1 MYCSYTIGHEF
12 QAIFLSLFEPVQNDE
27 LNAFYVKS
35 LFNPYVFNTVI
46 TRAKACVVAIGRLK
60 EVQQFED
67 ETLSHPCQGG
77 NKIKCWHEYLAL
89 CKKQG
94 TLSNHPD
101 TSALYERW
109 AVLYLDY
116 SQCCIIGMN
125 LEKWL
130 WHIALCL

>member
-1 MYCSYTIGHEF
+1 MKYNCSAHNTIGHEF

-46 TRAKACVVAIGRLK
+46 TRAKTRVVAIGRLK

-67 ETLSHPCQGG
+67 ETLSHPCRGS
-77 NKIKCWHEYLAL
+77 NRIKCWNEYLAL

-94 TLSNHPD
+94 TLSNHPE
-101 TSALYERW
+101 TSILERWVALYII
-109 AVLYLDY
+109 DY
-116 SQCCIIGMN
+116 SQYCIIGMN
-125 LEKWL
+125 L
-130 WHIALCL
+130 CL